1 MARRTKIPIIILLGI
16 LFFFIAVS
24 LYRGCSVIEGNIL
37 LKYFQTVIDLQKCK
51 NKDKKKA
58 EGGGDAEAPKPRDPK
73 KPACTA
79 PGDYNT
85 NCTGYGEDMIKLYTE
100 TFIPSRIQEG
110 LESSI
115 PAPDYGLTTAYANKR
130 RGVDRRGADN
140 LWSKARCCNETCSG
154 WPGCGAFYSMLARW
168 QERRAK
174 SLLASGEQQQWKVEG
189 AIKDIKDVHTNII
202 AKNKEIERTKSEGQ
216 RLTDISKATSDA
228 LKIASDGLGESIH
241 ITSNLEG
248 DINGLSSVVNKGNLS

>member
-1 MARRTKIPIIILLGI
+1 MA
-16 LFFFIAVS
+16 
-24 LYRGCSVIEGNIL
+24 
-37 LKYFQTVIDLQKCK
+37 DLQKCK

-189 AIKDIKDVHTNII
+189 AIKDIEDVHGNML
-202 AKNKEIERTKSEGQ
+202 AKNTEIARARAEERS
-216 RLTDISKATSDA
+216 LTDLSNAAGDA
-228 LKIASDGLGESIH
+228 LKIGRDGLNKSIK
-241 ITSNLEG
+241 ITHDLEEN
-248 DINGLSSVVNKGNLS
+248 INDMKRQYNEE